1 MELLLVSHDPES
13 YIYEDNVKIINKSDS
28 EYEEGCIQ
36 IKWTKDLYYAKK
48 MLLKNK

>member
-36 IKWTKDLYYAKK
+36 IK
-48 MLLKNK
+48 